1 MIADAVCTWCGSGF
15 TGAPRKKFCSDR
27 CRYSA
32 RDARPE
38 VKDRQ
43 NQQRRARY
51 TPTGRRPG
59 PPRTQPAECVVDGC
73 DREPLAL
80 SKCQRHY
87 RAQRYAEGVPWAQG
101 GGKNNDR
108 ARARQHGVAYEPIN
122 RLEVYERDGWI
133 CGICGGPVEKDDAS
147 LDHVVPMSRG
157 GAHLYS
163 NVQCAHLLCN
173 IRKGASHGDLEAID
187 LPAPELAD
195 RG

>member
-1 MIADAVCTWCGSGF
+1 MRRRVGETIEAFREREA
-15 TGAPRKKFCSDR
+15 AYK
-27 CRYSA
+27 
-32 RDARPE
+32 
-38 VKDRQ
+38 
-43 NQQRRARY
+43 RARY

-59 PPRTQPAECVVDGC
+59 PGRTQPDVCVVERC

-101 GGKNNDR
+101 CGKNNDR

-133 CGICGGPVEKDDAS
+133 CGICGDLVEKDEAS

-187 LPAPELAD
+187 LPASELAD